1 MIPLSTVKLLRAW
14 AQWGETQSIS
24 YPSMSPMFGERA
36 LKAPLFGVGH
46 IPDGVWEMERA
57 VCNLTYEDRDIIIQ
71 RWQRHRTYAQ
81 IALRLGCSRW
91 TIGRRI
97 KGAEAEVHRLLEDV
111 YACVAAH
118 WGVNTVI
125 ESKTDT

>member
-1 MIPLSTVKLLRAW
+1 VIPLSTIKLLRAW
-14 AQWGETQSIS
+14 ATWGESQSLA

-46 IPDGVWEMERA
+46 IPEGVWEMERA

-71 RWQRHRTYAQ
+71 RWQRRRTYHQ
-81 IALRLGCSRW
+81 IAERLGCSRW

-97 KGAEAEVHRLLEDV
+97 KDAESEVHRQLEAA
-111 YACVAAH
+111 YACSLAPT
-118 WGVNTVI
+118 GVNLCTK
-125 ESKTDT
+125 SKTVT